1 MQLSCPACA
10 ACFEVDPAALGAKG
24 RKVRC
29 SACKTQWF
37 ATAPALALAGHAPE
51 PVVSAA
57 DRAMPEIVSE
67 NRTPLPRVEPQT
79 WEDAEL
85 VEVES
90 PPVAIVAAG
99 DAGQAPRQARPKR
112 IEPVRGMSRRSGR
125 MPVSALVACM
135 LLGVLM
141 LGIVARESVVRALPE
156 TATLYAAI
164 GFPVNL
170 RGLEFRNVRV
180 LREMQD
186 GVAVLMIEGEV
197 ENIAGRTVELPRLRF
212 SIAGKNGG
220 ELYAWTALL
229 PRSTLYSRER
239 VQFKSRLAAP
249 PADGTDVT
257 IRFLTRA
264 DLSAGIR

>member
-10 ACFEVDPAALGAKG
+10 ACFEIDPAALGAKG

-29 SACKTQWF
+29 SACRTQWF
-37 ATAPALALAGHAPE
+37 AAAPALAGAPE
-51 PVVSAA
+51 LSVSAA
-57 DRAMPEIVSE
+57 DRAMPAI
-67 NRTPLPRVEPQT
+67 TAPLTRVEAQN

-90 PPVAIVAAG
+90 PPVAMVAAD
-99 DAGQAPRQARPKR
+99 DAHTHRPVRPKR
-112 IEPVRGMSRRSGR
+112 SEPVRARAKRSGNAQ
-125 MPVSALVACM
+125 ALVLLACA
-135 LLGVLM
+135 LAGVLM
-141 LGIVARESVVRALPE
+141 IGIAARESMVRAMPE
-156 TATLYAAI
+156 TASLYAAI

-180 LREMQD
+180 VREMQD
-186 GVAVLMIEGEV
+186 GVAVLLIDGEV

-212 SIAGKNGG
+212 SITGQNGG

-239 VQFKSRLAAP
+239 AQFKSRLAAP
-249 PADGTDVT
+249 PPDGAEVT
-257 IRFLTRA
+257 VRFLTRA